1 MLHRSSDRI
10 RERGPSPRA
19 MAFGRMLQPRDRAT
33 RAPIARP
40 RSGRRRSDA
49 GELTQMK
56 TKAAP
61 RIGRRR
67 STRDRHR
74 ERSTAQSRHAW
85 PGRPPRDRT
94 MRPLRF
100 DSSHRPG
107 ALLRRRET
115 TGDSRLAERMSAGSS
130 ARHGGV
136 SSGRACPKPTT
147 QTRPRKGVSRPRG
160 RCQNRWPP
168 MATGDST
175 SAIVAS
181 K

>member
-115 TGDSRLAERMSAGSS
+115 TGDSPTAGQSSEHGSRRSEEVSAVNAYLEPTPRVER
-130 ARHGGV
+130 
-136 SSGRACPKPTT
+136 
-147 QTRPRKGVSRPRG
+147 RKGSPSPRG
-160 RCQNRWPP
+160 GWSNAVDRCTQVTKIAP
-168 MATGDST
+168 
-175 SAIVAS
+175 
-181 K
+181 